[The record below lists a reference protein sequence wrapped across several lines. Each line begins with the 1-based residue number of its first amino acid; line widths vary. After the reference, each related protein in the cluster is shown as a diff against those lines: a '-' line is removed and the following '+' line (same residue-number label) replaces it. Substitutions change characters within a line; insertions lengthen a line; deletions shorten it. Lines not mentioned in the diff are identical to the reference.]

1 MKILLILLPFLFIT
15 ISGLSAQKDW
25 YANDSTKKVG
35 ITLVDGG
42 DLLNSKVCQLLKTGN
57 IIRLS
62 PYEINQYGFAD
73 GRVYVASDINV
84 SGKLERVFLE
94 RLILGNLSL
103 YSLKSEGLR
112 TFFVEKDSL
121 VLTELPEKKADE
133 LNYSFR
139 DKIAGLTYDCP
150 DADLAARRI
159 SYNENSVSKFVS
171 RYNNCG
177 SKPFPFFK
185 IGLFAGYGATK
196 LFFESFHKVYDKLL
210 GPQDIQYIPLNL
222 IEYKYKGSIALGM
235 FIDNPIR
242 NGSFSFHPELYF
254 SHHSFDFTREEPGRT
269 LRFTAKSSS
278 LNVPLLI
285 RYTYPSQKLKPFVNS
300 GIYYTRNFGNQSQ
313 LVVTYTPPSDTT
325 ITNDLISNNMI
336 GLSLGGGL
344 EYRLESGKSMF
355 FEIRGNRLY
364 GSSRQNSLYKA
375 EIQFF
380 TGFSF

>member
-1 MKILLILLPFLFIT
+1 MKNLLILFSFLFIT
-15 ISGLSAQKDW
+15 IPGLSAQKDW

-42 DLLNSKVCQLLKTGN
+42 DILNSKVCQLLKAGN

-84 SGKLERVFLE
+84 SGKKERVFLE
-94 RLILGNLSL
+94 RLIRGNLTL
-103 YSLKSEGLR
+103 YSLKSDGLS

-121 VLTELPEKKADE
+121 VLTELPKAKADE

-139 DKIAGLTYDCP
+139 DKITGLTSDCP

-159 SYNENSVSKFVS
+159 SYYKNSVSKFVS

-185 IGLFAGYGATK
+185 IGMLAGYGGTK

-222 IEYKYKGSIALGM
+222 IEYEYKGGIALGM
-235 FIDNPIR
+235 FIDNPLR
-242 NGSFSFHPELYF
+242 NGSFSFHTELYY
-254 SHHSFDFTREEPGRT
+254 SQHNFDYTKLASGRT
-269 LRFTAKSSS
+269 LQFTAKSSS
-278 LNVPLLI
+278 LNVPLLL

-300 GIYYTRNFGNQSQ
+300 GIYYTRHIGNESK
-313 LVVTYTPPSDTT
+313 LVITYTSTSDTT
-325 ITNDLISNNMI
+325 ITKDVISNNMV
-336 GLSLGGGL
+336 GLSVGGGL
-344 EYRLESGKSMF
+344 EYRLESGNSLF

-380 TGFSF
+380 TGISF